1 MTNLNYITSKN
12 VSPHNRVRHMN
23 ISDQATCLHI
33 QRRAFPKSK
42 SYTDFEKELHKD
54 HSIYLVT
61 YFEQCQVQAQQKIK
75 LSNYSCECFTN
86 EKNVSGFIGSWRVA
100 DQIQIIDF
108 VVAPEF
114 RRFGIG
120 WLLLDSLIEHA
131 RSFRSKL
138 VTLEVRASNDAALN
152 LYKKFGFEVCGRR
165 KSYYSNKTEDAILMN
180 LELNI
185 V

>member
-23 ISDQATCLHI
+23 ISDQGACLNI
-33 QRRAFPKSK
+33 QRRAFPKLK
-42 SYTDFEKELHKD
+42 SYTDFAKEFGKD

-61 YFEQCQVQAQQKIK
+61 YFEQCQVQVQQKIK
-75 LSNYSCECFTN
+75 LSNYLCECSTN
-86 EKNVSGFIGSWRVA
+86 ATNVSGFIGSWRVA

-120 WLLLDSLIEHA
+120 WLLLASLIEHA
-131 RSFRSKL
+131 GSFRSKL
-138 VTLEVRASNDAALN
+138 VTLEVRASNDAAIN
-152 LYKKFGFEVCGRR
+152 LYKKFGFEICGHR

-180 LELNI
+180 LELES
-185 V
+185 